1 MPSGTSALH
10 SLTGER
16 VERRL
21 AAVLAAD
28 VGMFAYC
35 SIARGRSA
43 ENRRWWRSIR
53 RNLLVIFNPTLKYAN
68 ASLDL
73 PILLPRGSGK
83 ENLLGMLGRAAVRA
97 SREIE

>member
-1 MPSGTSALH
+1 
-10 SLTGER
+10 
-16 VERRL
+16 
-21 AAVLAAD
+21 VLAAD
-28 VGMFAYC
+28 VGMFAYY

-68 ASLDL
+68 ARLDL
-73 PILLPRGSGK
+73 SILLPEARVK
-83 ENLLGMLGRAAVRA
+83 KILLGMLGRAAVRA